1 MLSNINCELM
11 VEVLMGKEG
20 NVLTCGNNAFCL
32 IVVNI
37 IKITFV
43 SLFYNF
49 VRF

>member
-1 MLSNINCELM
+1 MLKNIKCELM
-11 VEVLMGKEG
+11 VEVVTG
-20 NVLTCGNNAFCL
+20 NESNILTCGNNAFCL